1 MRTVLVTSFTPTLD
15 SGRARRTY
23 GIVRALAVHGPLD
36 LVYGGFG
43 AAAPDPRYAEIT
55 DVRLHAIERPG
66 ALARMPAYLRARL
79 DRVPADFARGVWPG
93 LLGRTSELIGADEGV
108 RVVADGPISA
118 AALLPLTRGREAI
131 YSAHNLESAFR
142 HRLGDDSMA
151 QAPLER
157 FERLLLERYAES
169 WMVSPADMAG
179 ASALAPGARLRLI
192 PNVVDVAA
200 IEPVA
205 PRSGER
211 SVLFLADFSYEPNR
225 QGLALLIEEAMPALW
240 RQAPDVRLIVAGK
253 GSEDVGVA
261 DERIEVR
268 GFVPDLRELYEAAGC
283 VAVPLREGGGSPLKF
298 VEALAYRAP
307 VVATPVAAAGLEV
320 VAGEHYMEAGPNG
333 DSFAAGILATLDPE
347 RGNPLAA
354 AGRELAER
362 EYSIEALA
370 RRLEP

>member
-23 GIVRALAVHGPLD
+23 GIVRALAAHGPLD
-36 LVYGGFG
+36 LVYGEFG
-43 AAAPDPRYAEIT
+43 AAAPDPRYDEIA
-55 DVRLHAIERPG
+55 DVQLHAIERPG
-66 ALARMPAYLRARL
+66 TLERMPAYLRARL

-93 LLGRTSELIGADEGV
+93 LLGRTSELIGAGDEV

-118 AALLPLTRGREAI
+118 AALLPLTRNHEAI

-142 HRLGDDSMA
+142 HRLGDDAMA

-157 FERLLLERYAES
+157 FERILLERYAES
-169 WMVSPADMAG
+169 WMVSPADMEG
-179 ASALAPGARLRLI
+179 ASALAPKAQLRLI

-200 IEPVA
+200 IDPVA

-225 QGLALLIEEAMPALW
+225 QALALLSEEAMPALW
-240 RQAPDVRLIVAGK
+240 AQAPDVRLIVAGK
-253 GSEDVGVA
+253 GSEGVGAA

-320 VAGEHYMEAGPNG
+320 LAGEHFTEAEPNG
-333 DSFAAGILATLDPE
+333 EAFAAGILATLDPE